1 MKNNECQKPATISGS
16 SLPLVMTELNQKL
29 WNYYDMKKT
38 LIAICLICVSVFASP
53 SICQAQASRPESSLQ
68 VTPAVTRLL
77 IDSLRQSLYRNYI
90 FPDSALKMIRY
101 VEAEFKKGAYA
112 AITDPQ
118 KLAIQLQ
125 QDLQKAHHDGHFH
138 ITYNPRFARDLSDT
152 VGRAARQRQGDSMQL
167 ERSRED
173 NFSFREIKILPGN
186 IGYIVFHGFSGYV
199 NEARPIITGAF
210 RFLANTNALII
221 DLRDNGGGS
230 PHMVSQIES
239 YFFPEKT
246 HLNDIVHRPLGKTEE
261 FWTDPAKAEGT
272 ILKMPV
278 YILTSRRTF
287 SAAEDFTYGMQ
298 SIKRAIIVGDTTG
311 GGAHPAGPFPLG
323 QGFIASIPFARSLN
337 PYTHTNWEGTGVRP
351 DIPVAASKALE
362 TAQIAI
368 LTERMN
374 KAGSDLDKKRAQW
387 QINQL
392 LASQTEEI
400 KDSAFLSSYTGKY
413 QGGLVFYVSQSTLY
427 CRNAERGNQVFKLS
441 FVSGNRFV
449 LDENVQVEFV
459 KDNQGKF
466 SSITMWWRDGRISDK
481 SKVE

>member
-1 MKNNECQKPATISGS
+1 MKKNKRLTPATISGS
-16 SLPLVMTELNQKL
+16 TLPLVTAELNQKL
-29 WNYYDMKKT
+29 RNYYDIKKM
-38 LIAICLICVSVFASP
+38 LIALCLIGVWVFASP
-53 SICQAQASRPESSLQ
+53 STCQAQAKPPESSLQ

-90 FPDSALKMIRY
+90 FPDTALKMIRY

-125 QDLQKAHHDGHFH
+125 QDLQKAHRDGHLH
-138 ITYNPRFARDLSDT
+138 IMYNPRFARDLSDT
-152 VGRAARQRQGDSMQL
+152 AGRAARQRQGDSTEL

-173 NFSFREIKILPGN
+173 NFSFRELLILPGN
-186 IGYIVFHGFSGYV
+186 IGYIVFHGFSGFV

-210 RFLANTNALII
+210 RFLANTKALII

-230 PHMVSQIES
+230 PNMVSQIES

-246 HLNDIVHRPLGKTEE
+246 HLNDIVHRSLGKTEE
-261 FWTDPAKAEGT
+261 FWADPAKAEGI
-272 ILKMPV
+272 ILNMPV
-278 YILTSRRTF
+278 YILTSRRTY

-311 GGAHPAGPFPLG
+311 GGAHPAGPFPIG
-323 QGFIASIPFARSLN
+323 QGFVASIPFARSLN
-337 PYTHTNWEGTGVRP
+337 PYTLTNWEGTGVRP
-351 DIPVAASKALE
+351 DIPVAANKALE
-362 TAQIAI
+362 TAQMAI

-400 KDSAFLSSYTGKY
+400 KDSAFLSSYTGTY
-413 QGGLVFYVSQSTLY
+413 EGGLVFFVSQSALY
-427 CRNAERGNQVFKLS
+427 CKNAERGNEVFKLS
-441 FVSGNRFV
+441 FISGNRFV
-449 LDENVQVEFV
+449 LDENVQVEFI

-466 SSITMWWRDGRISDK
+466 SSIKMWWRNGRISDK